1 MPLSNVCWGVEIGAG
16 AIKAIKVERDGE
28 ELRIADFAVV
38 PHKKVLSTPELNRDD
53 AIAVALGAFM
63 SQYRDALKGATIALS
78 IPGHSAFARFAKL
91 PPVEKKG
98 IANLVRFEAVQQI
111 PFPIDDVEW
120 DYQTFAS
127 NDSPDIEVGIFAV
140 TKAKIAEILAQYGDQ
155 GLVPN
160 IITLSPVAVY
170 NAVAFD
176 IAFTAK
182 TPGTVILDI
191 GTTAT
196 DLVIAE
202 GGRVWIRTFPLGGH
216 NFTEALAATFKL
228 TYGKAEKLKKE
239 AETSK
244 YKRHIFQALKPVLQE
259 LVQDVQRSI
268 GYYRDTHPDAQIS
281 RVVGV
286 GSTFKLI
293 GLRKLLSQQ
302 LKMDVFRYER
312 AKRLSIEGAAAADF
326 EASAPNMATA
336 YGLALQGLG
345 LQTIDVNLMPLTVVR
360 LAMWKR
366 KVPWFVA
373 AAGLGIAGGALSF
386 ARPLLDSMAVNR
398 AKTDSQIT
406 NPIRQVVSLGN
417 SLKSKWIEASS
428 GKQPGFVAENMRR
441 FFEGRDLFPMFL
453 NDLSSMFDAAEA
465 YGKAN
470 NLPAGTM
477 VAELRTFDTDYLPP
491 GQALGTKAPAGEPP
505 GDREQG
511 GLGGLGKLGGG
522 APAAGGS
529 GDAATAGPAGAVKF
543 TLVFDSPQD
552 SRAFVNDSFLAWLR
566 TNAQRAGI
574 PYTIVGIP
582 AAADISTQ
590 AIAPAKPKDQTKG
603 PLGGGGP
610 PPPRSPKQPQTP
622 LPSGGDRDSPPVDD
636 GPGAIG
642 GKTNGPPPPTSAP
655 RPPASQQGG
664 VPGQPAGQ
672 KPDGDLDRFAPIPE
686 GVLAPPKTETTYR
699 YSVTWIAQVRPISE
713 MEKESSEGSKGQEAS
728 K

>member
-1 MPLSNVCWGVEIGAG
+1 MSASNVCWGIEVGAG
-16 AIKAIKVERDGE
+16 AIKALKVERDGE
-28 ELRIADFAVV
+28 DLRIADFAVV
-38 PHKKVLSTPELNRDD
+38 PHKKVLSTPDLNRDD
-53 AIAVALGAFM
+53 AIAVALGSFM
-63 SQYRDALKGATIALS
+63 SQYRDALRGATIAVS
-78 IPGHSAFARFAKL
+78 VPGHSAFARFAKL

-127 NDSPDIEVGIFAV
+127 DDSPDIEVGIFAV
-140 TKAKIAEILAQYGDQ
+140 TKAKIAEMLALYGEQ

-170 NAVAFD
+170 NAVAYD

-196 DLVIAE
+196 DLIIAE

-268 GYYRDTHPDAQIS
+268 GYYRDTHPDASIT

-312 AKRLSIEGAAAADF
+312 AKRLSIDGAAAADF

-345 LQTIDVNLMPLTVVR
+345 LQTIDANLMPTAVVR
-360 LAMWKR
+360 QAMWKR
-366 KVPWFVA
+366 KMPWFVA

-386 ARPLLDSMAVNR
+386 ARPLLDSMAINR
-398 AKTDSQIT
+398 AKTDSQLT
-406 NPIRQVVSLGN
+406 NPIRQVIAQGN
-417 SLKSKWIEASS
+417 ALKAKWAEASS
-428 GKQPGFVAENMRR
+428 GKHPGYVAENMRR
-441 FFEGRDLFPMFL
+441 FFEGRDLYPMFL
-453 NDLSSMFDAAEA
+453 EDLGSMFKAAEA
-465 YGKAN
+465 YGRGHG
-470 NLPAGTM
+470 LPPAVM
-477 VAELRTFDTDYLPP
+477 VAELRKFETEYLPP
-491 GQALGTKAPAGEPP
+491 GQSFGAKAPTRDPFSG
-505 GDREQG
+505 GDRDA
-511 GLGGLGKLGGG
+511 GG
-522 APAAGGS
+522 APGAPGA
-529 GDAATAGPAGAVKF
+529 DATTAGQAGAVKF

-566 TNAQRAGI
+566 TNSQRAGV
-574 PYTIVGIP
+574 PYVIVGLP
-582 AAADISTQ
+582 SAADISTQ
-590 AIAPAKPKDQTKG
+590 PIAPPKPKETPRTPSPG
-603 PLGGGGP
+603 APTS
-610 PPPRSPKQPQTP
+610 PPRGPSQPNP
-622 LPSGGDRDSPPVDD
+622 PAGGDRDAPPADD
-636 GPGAIG
+636 GPQSIG
-642 GKTNGPPPPTSAP
+642 GPSKPPTPPPSTPRSPSAP
-655 RPPASQQGG
+655 GG
-664 VPGQPAGQ
+664 SSTGQ
-672 KPDGDLDRFAPIPE
+672 KADVDLDRIAPLPE
-686 GVLAPPKTETTYR
+686 GILAPPRTDTTYR
-699 YSVTWIAQVRPISE
+699 YTVTWFAQIRPVSE
-713 MEKESSEGSKGQEAS
+713 MEKESSAGSTGQEAPQ
-728 K
+728 

>member
-1 MPLSNVCWGVEIGAG
+1 MPSSNVCWGIEVGAG
-16 AIKAIKVERDGE
+16 AIKALKVERDGE
-28 ELRIADFAVV
+28 DLRIADFAVV
-38 PHKKVLSTPELNRDD
+38 PHKKVLSTPDLNRDD

-63 SQYRDALKGATIALS
+63 SQYRDALRGATVAIS

-111 PFPIDDVEW
+111 PFPIEDVEW

-127 NDSPDIEVGIFAV
+127 DDSPDVEVGIFAV
-140 TKAKIAEILAQYGDQ
+140 TKAKISEVLAQYGEQ

-196 DLVIAE
+196 DLIIAE

-268 GYYRDTHPDAQIS
+268 GYYRDTHPDASIT

-302 LKMDVFRYER
+302 LKLDVFRYER
-312 AKRLSIEGAAAADF
+312 AKRLNIDGAAAADF
-326 EASAPNMATA
+326 EAAVPNMATA

-345 LQTIDVNLMPLTVVR
+345 LQTIDANLMPLAVVR
-360 LAMWKR
+360 QAMWKR
-366 KVPWFVA
+366 KMPWFVA
-373 AAGLGIAGGALSF
+373 AAGLGIAGGALAF
-386 ARPLLDSMAVNR
+386 ARPLLDSMAISR
-398 AKTDSQIT
+398 AENNPEIT
-406 NPIRQVVSLGN
+406 RPIQSVITAGN
-417 SLKSKWIEASS
+417 GLKAKWTEASS

-441 FFEGRDLFPMFL
+441 FFEGRDLYPLFL
-453 NDLSSMFDAAEA
+453 NDLSSMFTAAEA
-465 YGKAN
+465 YGRSH
-470 NLPAGTM
+470 NLPSGTM
-477 VAELRTFDTDYLPP
+477 VAELRRFDTDYVAP
-491 GQALGTKAPAGEPP
+491 GQPLGLKPATAPSGR
-505 GDREQG
+505 GDRDA
-511 GLGGLGKLGGG
+511 GG
-522 APAAGGS
+522 APAGGAEG
-529 GDAATAGPAGAVKF
+529 GDAASAGPAGAVKF

-566 TNAQRAGI
+566 TNAQRAGV
-574 PYTIVGIP
+574 PYTIIGIP
-582 AAADISTQ
+582 LAASIASEP
-590 AIAPAKPKDQTKG
+590 IAPERPKEKPAT
-603 PLGGGGP
+603 GGTSP
-610 PPPRSPKQPQTP
+610 PPQPPPNRPNTP
-622 LPSGGDRDSPPVDD
+622 APP
-636 GPGAIG
+636 P
-642 GKTNGPPPPTSAP
+642 PPPPTDEREEDYGPGTIDPRKGSQPAAPTRSPSAP
-655 RPPASQQGG
+655 RQPGSAPGG
-664 VPGQPAGQ
+664 SKPAGE
-672 KPDGDLDRFAPIPE
+672 KGDVELEKMAPLPE
-686 GVLAPPKTETTYR
+686 GVLPPPRTETAYR
-699 YSVTWIAQVRPISE
+699 YTVTWIAQIRPIAE
-713 MEKESSEGSKGQEAS
+713 MEKEASGGEKGQEGQQ
-728 K
+728 

>member
-1 MPLSNVCWGVEIGAG
+1 MPSSNVCWGIEVGAG
-16 AIKAIKVERDGE
+16 AIKALKVERDGE
-28 ELRIADFAVV
+28 DLRIADFAVV

-196 DLVIAE
+196 DLIIAE

-228 TYGKAEKLKKE
+228 NYGKAEKLKKE

-312 AKRLSIEGAAAADF
+312 AKRLNIEGAAAADF

-345 LQTIDVNLMPLTVVR
+345 LQTIDANLMPITVIR
-360 LAMWKR
+360 QAMWKR
-366 KVPWFVA
+366 KTPWFVA
-373 AAGLGIAGGALSF
+373 AAGLGLAAGALSF

-398 AKTDSQIT
+398 AKTDAQVT

-417 SLKSKWIEASS
+417 TLKTKWTEASS
-428 GKQPGFVAENMRR
+428 GKHPGFVAENMRR
-441 FFEGRDLFPMFL
+441 FFEGRDLYPLFL
-453 NDLSSMFDAAEA
+453 DDLSSMFKAAEA
-465 YGKAN
+465 YGKSN
-470 NLPAGTM
+470 SLPEGTM
-477 VAELRTFDTDYLPP
+477 TAELRKFDSVYLPP
-491 GQALGTKAPAGEPP
+491 GQSFGGQVTSTAPAGGRDRDDP
-505 GDREQG
+505 G
-511 GLGGLGKLGGG
+511 GGG
-522 APAAGGS
+522 APAAGDA
-529 GDAATAGPAGAVKF
+529 GDAKAAGQAGAVKF
-543 TLVFDSPQD
+543 TLVFDSPVD

-566 TNAQRAGI
+566 TNAQRAGV

-582 AAADISTQ
+582 AAADIATVP
-590 AIAPAKPKDQTKG
+590 IAPAKPKDSKKG
-603 PLGGGGP
+603 AGGGQP
-610 PPPRSPKQPQTP
+610 PSRNPNQGGS
-622 LPSGGDRDSPPVDD
+622 SGTGDRDDPL
-636 GPGAIG
+636 
-642 GKTNGPPPPTSAP
+642 PPPDDFDFTIDKKKKPGQTP
-655 RPPASQQGG
+655 PPQRPPTTPGG
-664 VPGQPAGQ
+664 SSGS
-672 KPDGDLDRFAPIPE
+672 KPDADLDRLAPIPE
-686 GVLAPPKTETTYR
+686 ETFRLPQTETTYR
-699 YSVTWIAQVRPISE
+699 YSVSWIAQVRPIAE
-713 MEKESSEGSKGQEAS
+713 MEKEKTGGSKGQEAPQ
-728 K
+728 